1 MIGLVLGELRSR
13 PGLWVWTLVSLA
25 VASACITGLLVS
37 LDTAR
42 AAAVG
47 NAEMTEG
54 LNVLGANVVVGTVL
68 AAMAV
73 VGTTT
78 GLTLATQAR
87 EHALW
92 LVLGVPRRSVQA
104 VLLGQL
110 ILVGFVG
117 WLIGLPGGAIVARL
131 SLGQWSALGLAD
143 PALRSNLTW
152 PPPVM
157 ALVLVLVASVAGG
170 WGATRRAARVPEMA
184 ALRDA
189 DQPAARVGW
198 ARVLGAL
205 CLLVLAGVIFGA
217 VFSGPLVG
225 PEERAAGV
233 LSADLLIVIAMLM
246 IGGWTLRPLLW
257 AWTAAIPVTDP
268 AWFVA
273 REACRTRS
281 ARSITTVLPFAMA
294 LSLLGVLL
302 GAGNVFGAGAVSLQ
316 EVLVLIGWVLLMS
329 WVGGVAVIALAGR
342 ERERDTALL
351 IVAGASRAVMA
362 RAAAYEALI
371 YAFTAVLFGAVVTIF
386 TVLTVAEAANIP
398 AGSALMAAPW
408 GLLGSV
414 AGLTLLTTGAAVAP
428 SIVRAH
434 TIPVTETL
442 RA

>member
-1 MIGLVLGELRSR
+1 
-13 PGLWVWTLVSLA
+13 
-25 VASACITGLLVS
+25 
-37 LDTAR
+37 
-42 AAAVG
+42 
-47 NAEMTEG
+47 
-54 LNVLGANVVVGTVL
+54 
-68 AAMAV
+68 
-73 VGTTT
+73 
-78 GLTLATQAR
+78 
-87 EHALW
+87 
-92 LVLGVPRRSVQA
+92 
-104 VLLGQL
+104 
-110 ILVGFVG
+110 
-117 WLIGLPGGAIVARL
+117 
-131 SLGQWSALGLAD
+131 
-143 PALRSNLTW
+143 
-152 PPPVM
+152 
-157 ALVLVLVASVAGG
+157 
-170 WGATRRAARVPEMA
+170 MA

-205 CLLVLAGVIFGA
+205 FLLVLAGVIFGA
-217 VFSGPLVG
+217 VFSGPLIG

-233 LSADLLIVIAMLM
+233 LSANLLIVIAMLM

-351 IVAGASRAVMA
+351 IVAGARRAVVA

-371 YAFTAVLFGAVVTIF
+371 YALTAVLFGAVVTIF

-408 GLLGSV
+408 GLLGLV

-434 TIPVTETL
+434 TTPVTETL